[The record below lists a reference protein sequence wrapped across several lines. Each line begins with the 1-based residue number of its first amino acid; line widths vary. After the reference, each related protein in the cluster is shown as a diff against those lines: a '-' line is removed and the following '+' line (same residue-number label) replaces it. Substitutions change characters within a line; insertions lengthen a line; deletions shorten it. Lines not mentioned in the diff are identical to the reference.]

1 MNGVSVIICSYNGAD
16 KLPATLK
23 SLSEQIVLPGIPFEI
38 VLINNNS
45 TDDTASVVRQTWAS
59 LDEPFPLRIFDQPI
73 PGLSYARA
81 MGIMSAQYEYLIFC
95 DDDNWLCK
103 DYLSK
108 VYSLF
113 RTKAE
118 IAMIGGVGEPVFE
131 KPPPAWF
138 YELEGFGYALGTEGR
153 QTGYVDLVYG
163 AGMAIRKS
171 VLENITGR
179 NFAFVLSDRNGK
191 GLSSGGDSELCL
203 LICLTGNKIFLDTS
217 LVFQHFMTKDRMNWK
232 YYLRLRR
239 SFGKANAYLEL
250 YNRVYHKNGES
261 IELNPLGQYLLLG
274 KVMIRF
280 FPYLVYP
287 EGFKNAQCANVVQRV
302 TRQITLIRERKKLR
316 NASVQ
321 VVNNLKAMGLFKPN

>member
-1 MNGVSVIICSYNGAD
+1 
-16 KLPATLK
+16 
-23 SLSEQIVLPGIPFEI
+23 
-38 VLINNNS
+38 
-45 TDDTASVVRQTWAS
+45 
-59 LDEPFPLRIFDQPI
+59 
-73 PGLSYARA
+73 
-81 MGIMSAQYEYLIFC
+81 
-95 DDDNWLCK
+95 
-103 DYLSK
+103 
-108 VYSLF
+108 
-113 RTKAE
+113 
-118 IAMIGGVGEPVFE
+118 
-131 KPPPAWF
+131 
-138 YELEGFGYALGTEGR
+138 
-153 QTGYVDLVYG
+153 
-163 AGMAIRKS
+163 MAIRKS

-261 IELNPLGQYLLLG
+261 VELNPLGQYLLLG